1 MVVSLIIKTKA
12 PKETIEET
20 PNEKL
25 LNKLEAQL
33 EILLEENKTL
43 KDDLNKK
50 TSVLR
55 EIFKGHLT

>member
-1 MVVSLIIKTKA
+1 MSLIIKTKA